1 MPILCIGLSHHTAP
15 VSVRESHAFPTSRM
29 TEALQMLHG
38 YDAVN
43 EAVMLQTCGRL
54 EIYAEVDE
62 FERGAEQ
69 IKTFL
74 TQFRHGT
81 IDFDLESYLYTHL
94 GREAVDHLLRVTTG
108 LDSMLIGEAEILG
121 QVKSAYLHAQ
131 RAGACGSSM
140 HKLFREALN
149 AGKAARTQTTIG
161 EESASVATAAVDS
174 IEARM
179 GSLEDRCAAVIGA
192 GAMGRSAARRLRG
205 RGVGTLLV
213 ANRTHTRA
221 QELVG
226 ELGSGIAHDLREI
239 VSILEAADVVISS
252 TEASTF
258 VLTTAD
264 VAEAMSRRPERPLL
278 ILDIAVPRDSDPD
291 IGDIEGVTLLD
302 IDALKSVVDDRLER
316 RRQAIPQVE
325 EIIVEY
331 LERFRTWYQART
343 TVPTIAALTER
354 AEAIRTAEIER
365 LFARLPDLTPRERM
379 LIVGSSLTILSKLLH
394 QAVTTIRE
402 KAGSDR
408 SEALAF
414 TRLLGELFS
423 LDGAHNGRLR

>member
-1 MPILCIGLSHHTAP
+1 
-15 VSVRESHAFPTSRM
+15 
-29 TEALQMLHG
+29 
-38 YDAVN
+38 
-43 EAVMLQTCGRL
+43 
-54 EIYAEVDE
+54 
-62 FERGAEQ
+62 
-69 IKTFL
+69 
-74 TQFRHGT
+74 
-81 IDFDLESYLYTHL
+81 
-94 GREAVDHLLRVTTG
+94 
-108 LDSMLIGEAEILG
+108 
-121 QVKSAYLHAQ
+121 
-131 RAGACGSSM
+131 
-140 HKLFREALN
+140 
-149 AGKAARTQTTIG
+149 
-161 EESASVATAAVDS
+161 
-174 IEARM
+174 
-179 GSLEDRCAAVIGA
+179 DRCAAVIGA
-192 GAMGRSAARRLRG
+192 GAMGRSAARRLRS

-221 QELVG
+221 QELIG
-226 ELGSGIAHDLREI
+226 EIGSGIAHDLTEL

-258 VLTTAD
+258 VLTTND
-264 VAEAMSRRPERPLL
+264 VAEAMARRPDRPLL

-291 IGDIEGVTLLD
+291 IAEIEGVTLLD
-302 IDALKSVVDDRLER
+302 IDTLKSLVDDRLER

-379 LIVGSSLTILSKLLH
+379 LIVGSSLTMLSKLLH
-394 QAVTTIRE
+394 PAVTTIRE

-414 TRLLGELFS
+414 TRLLDELFS
-423 LDGAHNGRLR
+423 LDGAQNGRLR